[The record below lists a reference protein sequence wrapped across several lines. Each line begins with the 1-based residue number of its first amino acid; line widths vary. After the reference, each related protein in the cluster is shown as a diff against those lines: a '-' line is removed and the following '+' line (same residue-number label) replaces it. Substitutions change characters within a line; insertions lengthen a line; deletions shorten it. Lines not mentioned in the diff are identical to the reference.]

1 MVPRSGAVPGV
12 TPWSTTEGTY
22 RDGLLALRPKRTLA
36 AGVSPHGGG
45 PDGSGLRAQSGG
57 KAQLEAEAPPLPQ
70 FTPVGD
76 FPLEQLRDDT
86 LRSAVDQNSVEHHKL
101 LF

>member
-22 RDGLLALRPKRTLA
+22 RDGLLALRPKWTLA

-45 PDGSGLRAQSGG
+45 QVVQVSTPNQEERLSWRQRLHRS
-57 KAQLEAEAPPLPQ
+57 LNLPRWEI
-70 FTPVGD
+70 
-76 FPLEQLRDDT
+76 FPW
-86 LRSAVDQNSVEHHKL
+86 SS
-101 LF
+101 